1 MLSLSLWSCSQSF
14 FYNQHEST
22 LLIELACWQSVFT
35 VCVNAPFC
43 KLWKCYTSPYWF
55 SPLEDNS
62 FSWVSAVHSDPA
74 VNIDFSVYCFQCVC
88 VCVCMVLPFNFW
100 DALHSRT
107 VRVTS
112 RKILYVNSLVYSYFN
127 KSLLW
132 PYFKEFR
139 VRETFHVLF
148 VSCLSNLVSWV
159 LRWSSENGMTII
171 LMKHM
176 KKYKIL
182 LNMQ

>member
-62 FSWVSAVHSDPA
+62 FRWVSAVHSDPA

-139 VRETFHVLF
+139 VSETFHVGLF
-148 VSCLSNLVSWV
+148 LQPLIKLSELSA
-159 LRWSSENGMTII
+159 
-171 LMKHM
+171 
-176 KKYKIL
+176 
-182 LNMQ
+182 